1 MKGERDGER
10 RGYEVVMVTKG
21 SKKLKELSLKITVE
35 SPSKLLFKSLSESHV
50 ETNHSCN
57 YCSDH

>member
-1 MKGERDGER
+1 MKH
-10 RGYEVVMVTKG
+10 EVVMVTKG
-21 SKKLKELSLKITVE
+21 LKKLKELSLKITVE

>member
-1 MKGERDGER
+1 
-10 RGYEVVMVTKG
+10 MVTKG
-21 SKKLKELSLKITVE
+21 SKKLSLKITVE
-35 SPSKLLFKSLSESHV
+35 SPLKLLFKSLSESHV